1 MTDSP
6 DARGLG
12 GVPDRDELDPRARR
26 VLRSFD
32 HVLAVDEPL
41 PPSLVAAA
49 QDLYVWRSVD
59 AELLEL
65 LIDSAVGELT
75 TVRDERL
82 QRFMAFGSEER
93 GVHFECTLGDDG
105 FVLEGLVVPAGDY
118 VVRADRPNS
127 DLVVETDDHGSF
139 RLSRLDAGS
148 TRLTIRA
155 RSGDMLMT
163 TPWFMLQA

>member
-1 MTDSP
+1 MTVSP
-6 DARGLG
+6 ESSDRGDRSDA
-12 GVPDRDELDPRARR
+12 DRLDPRARR

-32 HVLAVDEPL
+32 HVLTIDEPL
-41 PPSLVAAA
+41 PPALVAAA

-65 LIDSAVGELT
+65 LVDSAADELT

-82 QRFMAFGSEER
+82 QRFMAFGSDER

-105 FVLEGLVVPAGDY
+105 FVLEGLIVPAGGY

-127 DLVVETDDHGSF
+127 DLVVESDELGSF
-139 RLSRLDAGS
+139 RLSRLEAGS

-155 RSGDMLMT
+155 IDGEMLMT
-163 TPWFMLQA
+163 TPWFMLQT